1 MAFCLLPCCCCS
13 DVEDDVDHEWL
24 PLAPFAP
31 QTPETPEEA
40 ADLGEF
46 ALDLSV
52 GADESLARLV
62 TLPLLASD
70 ARRESLT

>member
-1 MAFCLLPCCCCS
+1 MFCLLPCCFCCS
-13 DVEDDVDHEWL
+13 DAEDDVDHEWL
-24 PLAPFAP
+24 PLALLAP
-31 QTPETPEEA
+31 TPEMPEEA

-52 GADESLARLV
+52 ADESLARLV

>member
-1 MAFCLLPCCCCS
+1 MTFCLLLCCCCS
-13 DVEDDVDHEWL
+13 DAEDDVDHEWL
-24 PLAPFAP
+24 PLALFAP
-31 QTPETPEEA
+31 TPETPEEA
-40 ADLGEF
+40 ADLGEL

-52 GADESLARLV
+52 DDESLARLV